1 MEISSKYRLGGAHAR
16 RVLGDLLGCALHLLA
31 ELGGARLG
39 LRIEVGDA
47 SYLDEL
53 FLRLLEARA
62 GIASKNS
69 FASPAMHK

>member
-39 LRIEVGDA
+39 LGIEIGEA

-62 GIASKNS
+62 GIASKKLIR
-69 FASPAMHK
+69 FPGDA